1 MNKVENQKVDDSA
14 HLAHASSTLDKSRTI
29 PVDGKWHCVKSESKN
44 ITNAE
49 IQRYI
54 REDKGLGDFRIDKVY
69 SARSGIHT
77 TYFKCAFSSKCNC
90 SFKIGRSEDTRIWVS
105 WRKRLGKYL
114 KPRRRRRRWR
124 LSTQS
129 IHQRKSS
136 SNDGSSTTSMNRT
149 STNSSP
155 KTIVAMINTYLD
167 APIDMNTKPVTST
180 HLERSSPACKMKQ
193 QASSDEVVLFVLK
206 EWNYENY

>member
-1 MNKVENQKVDDSA
+1 MSLNVIPRAFGTCLVDISNACSDFFAKRMNKVENQKVDDSA

-90 SFKIGRSEDTRIWVS
+90 SFKIGRSEDSDGNIHTTVEVKNPVHIDHPQEDV
-105 WRKRLGKYL
+105 RKKRVVPPNWTSAVKESVREDVNNQKSVKAIGVTLGYHKNAEYQFL
-114 KPRRRRRRWR
+114 TSKP
-124 LSTQS
+124 T
-129 IHQRKSS
+129 
-136 SNDGSSTTSMNRT
+136 
-149 STNSSP
+149 P
-155 KTIVAMINTYLD
+155 KFFLGEY
-167 APIDMNTKPVTST
+167 
-180 HLERSSPACKMKQ
+180 
-193 QASSDEVVLFVLK
+193 
-206 EWNYENY
+206 

>member
-77 TYFKCAFSSKCNC
+77 TSNAPSVASV
-90 SFKIGRSEDTRIWVS
+90 TV
-105 WRKRLGKYL
+105 
-114 KPRRRRRRWR
+114 
-124 LSTQS
+124 LS
-129 IHQRKSS
+129 R
-136 SNDGSSTTSMNRT
+136 
-149 STNSSP
+149 
-155 KTIVAMINTYLD
+155 LD
-167 APIDMNTKPVTST
+167 AQKTLTVTSIP
-180 HLERSSPACKMKQ
+180 RSR
-193 QASSDEVVLFVLK
+193 
-206 EWNYENY
+206 

>member
-1 MNKVENQKVDDSA
+1 MSLNVIPRAFGTCLVDISNACSDFFAKRMNKVENQKVDDSA

-77 TYFKCAFSSKCNC
+77 TYQVH
-90 SFKIGRSEDTRIWVS
+90 R
-105 WRKRLGKYL
+105 
-114 KPRRRRRRWR
+114 
-124 LSTQS
+124 
-129 IHQRKSS
+129 
-136 SNDGSSTTSMNRT
+136 DG
-149 STNSSP
+149 
-155 KTIVAMINTYLD
+155 
-167 APIDMNTKPVTST
+167 
-180 HLERSSPACKMKQ
+180 
-193 QASSDEVVLFVLK
+193 
-206 EWNYENY
+206 

>member
-1 MNKVENQKVDDSA
+1 MFAKRMNKVENQKVDDSA

-77 TYFKCAFSSKCNC
+77 TYFKCAFSSKL
-90 SFKIGRSEDTRIWVS
+90 TV
-105 WRKRLGKYL
+105 
-114 KPRRRRRRWR
+114 
-124 LSTQS
+124 LS
-129 IHQRKSS
+129 R
-136 SNDGSSTTSMNRT
+136 
-149 STNSSP
+149 
-155 KTIVAMINTYLD
+155 LD
-167 APIDMNTKPVTST
+167 AQKTLTVTSIP
-180 HLERSSPACKMKQ
+180 RSR
-193 QASSDEVVLFVLK
+193 
-206 EWNYENY
+206 